1 MRCGLGGGISPRITA
16 GGGFKCRR
24 IIAQPHVQRRLP
36 CPCDAGPS
44 PSRCGE
50 WQPYSPQNM
59 RRLKQV
65 IDAVALSITLT
76 ATIGHCLKLGRS
88 PIISIMLRAGYI
100 YEQPDWPTFRWQHD
114 ELAPR
119 LEEVSEAKK
128 HLLTLVESLGFER
141 RWEAVLDTITG
152 EVLKTSEIEGE
163 FLDPD
168 QVRSSVAQGLGLPYV
183 GLPRPDRDVEGI
195 VEMLLDATQQYGSP
209 LSTERLFG
217 WHSALFPT
225 GRSGM
230 NRIVV
235 GTWRDDSSGPMK
247 VVSGPYGKEKVHYE
261 APEASKLNFEMEK
274 FLDWFNEPTEMN
286 LVAKAGIAHLW
297 FVTIHPFEDGN
308 GRIARAVADMA
319 LACSDDSAQRF
330 YSMSAQIRED
340 RKGYYDILER
350 TQKGDLEVTPW
361 MCWFVECLGR
371 AIERSRKSVD
381 VVLRKAR
388 IWQRLSEFD
397 ISERQKKVLNR
408 LLDDEEE
415 FVTVPKWVK
424 IGRCTKDIA
433 LQDINFL
440 EHLGVLAP
448 MPGETKIT
456 RYGITEVQ
464 LGRQLPLLDLA

>member
-1 MRCGLGGGISPRITA
+1 
-16 GGGFKCRR
+16 
-24 IIAQPHVQRRLP
+24 
-36 CPCDAGPS
+36 
-44 PSRCGE
+44 
-50 WQPYSPQNM
+50 
-59 RRLKQV
+59 
-65 IDAVALSITLT
+65 
-76 ATIGHCLKLGRS
+76 
-88 PIISIMLRAGYI
+88 
-100 YEQPDWPTFRWQHD
+100 
-114 ELAPR
+114 
-119 LEEVSEAKK
+119 
-128 HLLTLVESLGFER
+128 
-141 RWEAVLDTITG
+141 
-152 EVLKTSEIEGE
+152 
-163 FLDPD
+163 
-168 QVRSSVAQGLGLPYV
+168 
-183 GLPRPDRDVEGI
+183 
-195 VEMLLDATQQYGSP
+195 
-209 LSTERLFG
+209 
-217 WHSALFPT
+217 
-225 GRSGM
+225 M